1 MPLRPWRQRT
11 RLAEKRWQLSAKAG
25 DLAAGHDAAVSFV
38 RDHVGIDAY
47 PGVLR
52 GARGAFLSRRGNA
65 WDRALLRSAHSPRA
79 IEILPTG
86 EAVCVF
92 ANGVS
97 AAVEA
102 VGGSGINRYWV
113 ALRLR
118 GVALHLRSP
127 WRRSLLVT
135 AGMQPADAARLLRL
149 WALWG
154 KLPDVAPRQRAARS

>member
-1 MPLRPWRQRT
+1 MHSAQPV
-11 RLAEKRWQLSAKAG
+11 RLALSPSRWFATLILLLHG
-25 DLAAGHDAAVSFV
+25 AAALCFLTVLTGWLGAA
-38 RDHVGIDAY
+38 A
-47 PGVLR
+47 
-52 GARGAFLSRRGNA
+52 AFLVFGLGAAAA

-154 KLPDVAPRQRAARS
+154 KLPDVAPRQLAARS